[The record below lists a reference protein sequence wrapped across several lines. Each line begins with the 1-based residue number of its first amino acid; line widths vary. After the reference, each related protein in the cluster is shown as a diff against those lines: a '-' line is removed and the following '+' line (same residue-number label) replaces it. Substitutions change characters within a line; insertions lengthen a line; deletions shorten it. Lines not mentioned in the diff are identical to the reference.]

1 MYPKLN
7 QPSASKDNSQKT
19 PPLSEKE
26 RTELA
31 AAGKCFKCKE
41 PGHILQNCPLGTTVR
56 SDRHDKP
63 LRFSSFNLEMQLDT
77 TERLRDLADT
87 TETVGTMSL
96 ALLGLELDDG
106 FADLP
111 QLEDYDSSDSDKDYD
126 STNDQVP
133 SS

>member
-1 MYPKLN
+1 
-7 QPSASKDNSQKT
+7 
-19 PPLSEKE
+19 
-26 RTELA
+26 
-31 AAGKCFKCKE
+31 
-41 PGHILQNCPLGTTVR
+41 
-56 SDRHDKP
+56 
-63 LRFSSFNLEMQLDT
+63 MQLDT